1 MSQSD
6 QFGNISR
13 RALLSAGGTAL
24 AAAALPSSALFA
36 AKKPLRVAHLT
47 DFHIQPELRAT
58 EGSHAAFA
66 HAMSQKP
73 RPDLVLTG
81 GDHIMD
87 AFAQTEART
96 RLQWD
101 LFDTL
106 RNDHRNVPIQATIG
120 NHDVWGW
127 NKKESATDGSER
139 LWAKKWFSEFFGRS
153 QTYTSFD
160 QGAWHFVI
168 LDNVFLTPDGYNGI
182 VDDAQVEWLKSDL
195 AATKRP
201 TLILSHIPLLSVTA
215 LVGSYDKKTG
225 EWNVG
230 GNVMTKNLS
239 TLQEIFRAN
248 RHVKLALSGHTHQV
262 DRVEF
267 EGVTYLCGGAVS
279 GNWWAGPIG
288 LFNPG
293 YRILDLHEDG
303 TFAEKFMDWG
313 WKPS

>member
-6 QFGNISR
+6 QLGNLSR
-13 RALLSAGGTAL
+13 RALLVAGGTAL
-24 AAAALPSSALFA
+24 AAAALPAPVLHGRR
-36 AKKPLRVAHLT
+36 KTLRVAHLT

-73 RPDLVLTG
+73 RPDLILSG

-101 LFDTL
+101 LFDQL
-106 RNDHRNVPIQATIG
+106 RREHRDVPIQATIG

-127 NKKESATDGSER
+127 NKKDSNTDGSER
-139 LWAKKWFSEFFGRS
+139 LWAKKWFSEFFGRP

-160 QGAWHFVI
+160 KEAWHFVI

-182 VDDAQVEWLKSDL
+182 VEDAQVEWLKSDL
-195 AATKRP
+195 AGTRKP
-201 TLILSHIPLLSVTA
+201 TVILSHIPLLSVTA
-215 LVGSYDKKTG
+215 LVGGYDPKIG

-248 RHVKLALSGHTHQV
+248 RHVKLALSGHTHQI
-262 DRVEF
+262 DRVDF

-279 GNWWAGPIG
+279 GNWWKGPIG

-303 TFAEKFMDWG
+303 TFAEQFVDWG